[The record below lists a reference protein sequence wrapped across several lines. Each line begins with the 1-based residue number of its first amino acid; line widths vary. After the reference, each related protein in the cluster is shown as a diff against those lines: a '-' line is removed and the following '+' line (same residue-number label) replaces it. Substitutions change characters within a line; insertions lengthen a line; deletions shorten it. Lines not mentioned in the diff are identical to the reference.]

1 MTNVKKYDI
10 IINTLFR
17 SDNEFSSVSLSFAK
31 EMAKTHRV
39 FYINHPYSVKDI
51 WDLRQNIKMRER
63 LPAILRGG
71 IFYEKLKTIP
81 ENFIV
86 ATPPPTIPINFLS
99 NNTLY
104 KTLYQYNKQVLL
116 RAIKKVINDNEIKDF
131 IYLTCYDPFFVPV
144 LPKEIGATLNIYQ
157 CIDDISTEPYV
168 AKHGVRLEEQ
178 ASRESDITLVT
189 STNLWRHFL
198 KIQPESHIMHNAVD
212 ISIFKNLYYRNIE
225 RPYEIKDVKTKIIG
239 FTGNLDDVRLDY
251 RLLRRLA
258 EAHTDKILLLVG
270 PINSPEVY
278 SEGLDKMTNVILTG
292 AKTIN
297 EVPNYLKFMDVVILP
312 SLINKMSRSVYPL
325 KINEYLAAGKSAIA
339 TSFSD
344 DIRSFQPH
352 IRIANNHEHFV
363 AMIDEA
369 IEDYSEVK
377 VQERMAIG
385 ESNTWGDRVNEFWD
399 IVDTFLEK
407 KQRCVEIT
415 E

>member
-1 MTNVKKYDI
+1 
-10 IINTLFR
+10 
-17 SDNEFSSVSLSFAK
+17 
-31 EMAKTHRV
+31 
-39 FYINHPYSVKDI
+39 
-51 WDLRQNIKMRER
+51 
-63 LPAILRGG
+63 
-71 IFYEKLKTIP
+71 
-81 ENFIV
+81 
-86 ATPPPTIPINFLS
+86 
-99 NNTLY
+99 
-104 KTLYQYNKQVLL
+104 
-116 RAIKKVINDNEIKDF
+116 
-131 IYLTCYDPFFVPV
+131 
-144 LPKEIGATLNIYQ
+144 
-157 CIDDISTEPYV
+157 
-168 AKHGVRLEEQ
+168 
-178 ASRESDITLVT
+178 
-189 STNLWRHFL
+189 
-198 KIQPESHIMHNAVD
+198 
-212 ISIFKNLYYRNIE
+212 
-225 RPYEIKDVKTKIIG
+225 
-239 FTGNLDDVRLDY
+239 
-251 RLLRRLA
+251 
-258 EAHTDKILLLVG
+258 
-270 PINSPEVY
+270 
-278 SEGLDKMTNVILTG
+278 MTNVILTG

-344 DIRSFQPH
+344 DIRRFQPH